1 MLRVRLFGA
10 FALESEGVA
19 LPMPERRRACALLG
33 WLALHHGM
41 HPRSEVAGRFWP
53 DVLDSSARKSLR
65 TELVAVRRALGAA
78 GEGVLVATR
87 DTVGLVGD
95 GVCVDAREFARL
107 VREGRLEE
115 AVDLCDGEL
124 LPGLDAEWVYEAREA
139 HRRRLGDV
147 LGRLASDAEAAGALK
162 DAIRISRRGVELDPL
177 REDAHREHIRRLI
190 AAGEVAAARLAF
202 DGLARRLRTELH
214 VAPSRETRRLL
225 EAIHAHA
232 GDPAAAATE
241 PLPPLPPALARR
253 ERSPFVGREDSLG
266 WLHSQWS
273 DARDGS
279 GRLAVIAGDPG
290 IGKTRLASEL
300 ARAAHEEGAAVLLGR
315 CHEELLM
322 SYQPFV
328 EAFARYVAA
337 VSPDVLR
344 GQVDPHG
351 GELARLVPELARR
364 LPDLVEPAGVD
375 AEDERFRLFEAAG
388 ALLANASRSWP
399 VVLVLED
406 LHWADK
412 PTALLLTH
420 LVRAI
425 QAERV
430 LVVGTYRETE
440 LGEPLVSVLA
450 DLHRERAVER
460 LRLGSLNR
468 GDVATMISGWL
479 GRPPPTHFAH
489 ALHRETEGNPFF
501 IEEVLR
507 HLIEADAVE
516 GSEWARLASFTELG
530 IPDGVREAIERR
542 LATLSPAARRVVTMA
557 AAIGRTFSIEVLDT
571 LAEQPG
577 ERLLDALEEAT
588 ERRIVEEEAGALGR
602 YTFAHALIR
611 ETLYASLSGPRRVG
625 LHRRIGAILEQQHA
639 DDADPPLGELAY
651 HFVAAAEPGAA
662 AKAVDYSARAARRAL
677 AALAYEEAVGHFDRA
692 LEAVELS
699 NSPDQATRC
708 ELLLGLGEA
717 RGKASEFDE
726 SRAAFQAAAELARTA
741 GLGEH
746 LARAA
751 LGLGR
756 GWIEQGSA
764 NPAVI
769 GLLEE
774 ALAALP
780 EAQTALRARLLG
792 RLAMELHFSD
802 EPERCQALARQAVAL
817 ARRLGDPSTL
827 ASALNAHH
835 WAQRGQDEVGE
846 LLAIADQIIEHAEG
860 SEELELA
867 LQGHSWRLV
876 DLLEIGQADEIDD
889 EIAACVMLADRL
901 GQPFYR
907 SWVAGL
913 HPMRAL
919 MQGRFGDA
927 ERLAGEALAAAE
939 SAANWNGITASRVQ
953 LAWCWKDIGCGADRA
968 AEVERFVREEVLTRP
983 LSGGAAAV
991 WNGNLALFMA
1001 EAGLEARAR
1010 HYLDRVA
1017 DCDDT
1022 ELTQNVD
1029 GRSGAALAAEACALL
1044 GDERLAP
1051 RFYELLLPRD
1061 GLCILG
1067 GRGVYFRGAVA
1078 RYLGLLAA
1086 TMGRA
1091 DDAVRHL
1098 EDALETNT
1106 RAQAPPWIARSLLDL
1121 ARALLTR
1128 GRPGDGLRAVDR
1140 LQRAEPLARNLG
1152 MRSLAAQATLERSA
1166 INAPSQPRR

>member
-33 WLALHHGM
+33 WLALHQGM

-78 GEGVLVATR
+78 GEGILVATR

-95 GVCVDAREFARL
+95 GVFVDAREFERL

-115 AVDLCDGEL
+115 AVELCNGEL
-124 LPGLDAEWVYEAREA
+124 LPGLDAEWVYEARES
-139 HRRRLGDV
+139 HRHRFGD
-147 LGRLASDAEAAGALK
+147 LLECLASDAEAAGAWQ
-162 DAIRISRRGVELDPL
+162 DAVRISRRRIGLDPL
-177 REDAHREHIRRLI
+177 REDAHRELIRRLI
-190 AAGEVAAARLAF
+190 AAGEVSAARVAF
-202 DGLARRLRTELH
+202 DDLARRLRAELQ
-214 VAPSRETRRLL
+214 VAPSRDTRRLL
-225 EAIHAHA
+225 EAIHAHGGA
-232 GDPAAAATE
+232 HPHATADT
-241 PLPPLPPALARR
+241 LPPLPAALQRR
-253 ERSPFVGREDSLG
+253 ERSPFVGREDSFD
-266 WLHSQWS
+266 WLRAQWS
-273 DARDGS
+273 DVRGGS
-279 GRLAVIAGDPG
+279 GRLGVIAGEPG

-300 ARAAHEEGAAVLLGR
+300 AHAAHQEGAAVLLGR
-315 CHEELLM
+315 CHEEVLI

-337 VSPDVLR
+337 VSPEVLR
-344 GQVDPHG
+344 GQVGPHG
-351 GELARLVPELARR
+351 GELARLVPELAGR
-364 LPDLVEPAGVD
+364 LPDLAEPARVD
-375 AEDERFRLFEAAG
+375 AGDERFRLFEAAA

-420 LVRAI
+420 VVRAI
-425 QAERV
+425 QGHRV

-468 GDVATMISGWL
+468 GDVATMISSWL

-507 HLIEADAVE
+507 HLIDADAVE
-516 GSEWARLASFTELG
+516 GTEWARLTSFTELG

-542 LATLSPAARRVVTMA
+542 LAALSPPARRVVTMA
-557 AAIGRTFSIEVLDT
+557 AAIGRTFSIEVLDA

-602 YTFAHALIR
+602 YAFAHALIR

-625 LHRRIGAILEQQHA
+625 LHRRIGAIVEQQHA

-651 HFVAAAEPGAA
+651 HFVAAAKPGAA

-692 LEAVELS
+692 LESLELS

-717 RGKASEFDE
+717 RGKASEFDD
-726 SRAAFQAAAELARTA
+726 SRAAFQAAAQLARTA
-741 GLGEH
+741 DLGEH

-764 NPAVI
+764 DPAVVV
-769 GLLEE
+769 LLEE

-780 EAQTALRARLLG
+780 EPGTALRARLLG
-792 RLAMELHFSD
+792 RLAMELHFSR

-817 ARRLGDPSTL
+817 ARELGDPSTL
-827 ASALNAHH
+827 AFALNAHH
-835 WAQRGQDEVGE
+835 WAQRAQDAVGE
-846 LLAIADQIIEHAEG
+846 LLAVADETIRYAEA
-860 SEELELA
+860 SAELELA

-876 DLLEIGQADEIDD
+876 DLLELGQADEVDD
-889 EIAACVMLADRL
+889 EIAACVTLADRV

-927 ERLAGEALAAAE
+927 ERLAREALAAAE

-968 AEVERFVREEVLTRP
+968 DEVERFVREEVLTRP

-1044 GDERLAP
+1044 GDEHLAP
-1051 RFYELLLPRD
+1051 RFYELLLPRE

-1098 EDALETNT
+1098 EDALETNA

-1121 ARALLTR
+1121 ARALSAR
-1128 GRPGDGLRAVDR
+1128 GRPGDDLRAVDE
-1140 LQRAEPLARNLG
+1140 LQRAELLARNLG
-1152 MRSLAAQATLERSA
+1152 MRSLAAQATREGSS

>member
-19 LPMPERRRACALLG
+19 LPMPDRRRAVSLLG
-33 WLALHHGM
+33 WLALHPGM

-53 DVLDSSARKSLR
+53 DVFDSSARKSLR
-65 TELVAVRRALGAA
+65 TELVAVRHALGAA
-78 GEGVLVATR
+78 GEGALVATR

-95 GVCVDAREFARL
+95 AVVVDAREFERL

-115 AVDLCDGEL
+115 AVDLCNGEL
-124 LPGLDAEWVYEAREA
+124 LPGLDGEWVYEARES
-139 HRRRLGDV
+139 HRHRFGDV
-147 LGRLASDAEAAGALK
+147 LECLASDAEADGSLK
-162 DAIRISRRGVELDPL
+162 DAIRISRRRVELDPL
-177 REDAHREHIRRLI
+177 REDAHRELIRRLI
-190 AAGEVAAARLAF
+190 AAGEVAAARVAF
-202 DGLARRLRTELH
+202 DDVARRLRAQLH

-225 EAIHAHA
+225 EAMHEHA
-232 GDPAAAATE
+232 GAPAPVPAETRPLLPAA
-241 PLPPLPPALARR
+241 LQRR

-266 WLHSQWS
+266 WLRAQWS
-273 DARDGS
+273 DARGGS

-300 ARAAHEEGAAVLLGR
+300 ARAAHQEGAAVLLGR
-315 CHEELLM
+315 CHEEVLI

-328 EAFARYVAA
+328 EAFGRYVVA
-337 VSPDVLR
+337 VSPEVLR
-344 GQVDPHG
+344 GQTTHG

-364 LPDLVEPAGVD
+364 LPDLPEPASVD
-375 AEDERFRLFEAAG
+375 SEDQRFRLFEAA
-388 ALLANASRSWP
+388 ASLLANASRSWP
-399 VVLVLED
+399 AVLVLED

-420 LVRAI
+420 VVRLI
-425 QAERV
+425 QTERV
-430 LVVGTYRETE
+430 LVIGTYRETE
-440 LGEPLVSVLA
+440 LGEPLASVLA

-460 LRLGSLNR
+460 LRLGSLHR
-468 GDVATMISGWL
+468 GEVATMISEWL
-479 GRPPPTHFAH
+479 GRAPPTHFAH

-516 GSEWARLASFTELG
+516 GTEWGRLASFTELG

-542 LATLSPAARRVVTMA
+542 LATLSPVARRIVTMA
-557 AAIGRTFSIEVLDT
+557 AAIGRSFSIEVLHA
-571 LAEQPG
+571 LAELPG
-577 ERLLDALEEAT
+577 ERLLEALEEAA
-588 ERRIVEEEAGALGR
+588 ERRIVEEEAGVLGR

-639 DDADPPLGELAY
+639 GATEPPLGELAY
-651 HFVAAAEPGAA
+651 HFVEAAEPGAA

-692 LEAVELS
+692 LEALQLS
-699 NSPDQATRC
+699 KSPDEATRC
-708 ELLLGLGEA
+708 ELMLGLGESYS
-717 RGKASEFDE
+717 KASEFE
-726 SRAAFQAAAELARTA
+726 HSRTAFQAAAELARTA

-746 LARAA
+746 LALAA
-751 LGLGR
+751 LGLAR
-756 GWIEQGSA
+756 GWIEQGTA
-764 NPAVI
+764 DPAII
-769 GLLEE
+769 GLLQE

-780 EAQTALRARLLG
+780 ETRTPLRARLLG
-792 RLAMELHFSD
+792 RLAMELHFSN
-802 EPERCQALARQAVAL
+802 EPERCQALARQAVTL

-827 ASALNAHH
+827 AFALNAHH

-846 LLAIADQIIEHAEG
+846 LLAIADQIICHAEG
-860 SEELELA
+860 SAELELA

-876 DLLEIGQADEIDD
+876 DLLELGRAEEIDD
-889 EIAACVMLADRL
+889 EIAACASLADRL

-919 MQGRFGDA
+919 MTGRFSDA
-927 ERLAGEALAAAE
+927 ERLARDALAAAE

-953 LAWCWKDIGCGADRA
+953 LAWCWKDIGRGAERA
-968 AEVERFVREEVLTRP
+968 AEVERFVQEEVLTRP

-1001 EAGLEARAR
+1001 EAGLDARAR
-1010 HYLDRVA
+1010 VYLDRVA

-1022 ELTQNVD
+1022 ELSQNVD

-1044 GDERLAP
+1044 ADERLAP
-1051 RFYELLLPRD
+1051 RFYELLLPRE

-1086 TMGRA
+1086 TLGRA
-1091 DDAVRHL
+1091 EDAVRHL

-1106 RAQAPPWIARSLLDL
+1106 RAQAPPWIARSLFEL
-1121 ARALLTR
+1121 ARALLAR
-1128 GRPGDGLRAVDR
+1128 GRPEDELRAVDL
-1140 LQRAEPLARNLG
+1140 LQRAEPLTRTLG
-1152 MRSLAAQATLERSA
+1152 MRLLTTQVALQHTA
-1166 INAPSQPRR
+1166 IHAVSEPRQ

>member
-1 MLRVRLFGA
+1 
-10 FALESEGVA
+10 
-19 LPMPERRRACALLG
+19 MPSCPASALL
-33 WLALHHGM
+33 
-41 HPRSEVAGRFWP
+41 E
-53 DVLDSSARKSLR
+53 
-65 TELVAVRRALGAA
+65 
-78 GEGVLVATR
+78 
-87 DTVGLVGD
+87 
-95 GVCVDAREFARL
+95 
-107 VREGRLEE
+107 
-115 AVDLCDGEL
+115 
-124 LPGLDAEWVYEAREA
+124 
-139 HRRRLGDV
+139 
-147 LGRLASDAEAAGALK
+147 
-162 DAIRISRRGVELDPL
+162 
-177 REDAHREHIRRLI
+177 
-190 AAGEVAAARLAF
+190 
-202 DGLARRLRTELH
+202 
-214 VAPSRETRRLL
+214 
-225 EAIHAHA
+225 
-232 GDPAAAATE
+232 
-241 PLPPLPPALARR
+241 
-253 ERSPFVGREDSLG
+253 
-266 WLHSQWS
+266 
-273 DARDGS
+273 
-279 GRLAVIAGDPG
+279 
-290 IGKTRLASEL
+290 
-300 ARAAHEEGAAVLLGR
+300 
-315 CHEELLM
+315 
-322 SYQPFV
+322 
-328 EAFARYVAA
+328 
-337 VSPDVLR
+337 
-344 GQVDPHG
+344 
-351 GELARLVPELARR
+351 
-364 LPDLVEPAGVD
+364 
-375 AEDERFRLFEAAG
+375 
-388 ALLANASRSWP
+388 
-399 VVLVLED
+399 
-406 LHWADK
+406 
-412 PTALLLTH
+412 
-420 LVRAI
+420 
-425 QAERV
+425 
-430 LVVGTYRETE
+430 
-440 LGEPLVSVLA
+440 
-450 DLHRERAVER
+450 
-460 LRLGSLNR
+460 
-468 GDVATMISGWL
+468 
-479 GRPPPTHFAH
+479 
-489 ALHRETEGNPFF
+489 
-501 IEEVLR
+501 
-507 HLIEADAVE
+507 
-516 GSEWARLASFTELG
+516 
-530 IPDGVREAIERR
+530 
-542 LATLSPAARRVVTMA
+542 
-557 AAIGRTFSIEVLDT
+557 
-571 LAEQPG
+571 
-577 ERLLDALEEAT
+577 ALEEAT
-588 ERRIVEEEAGALGR
+588 ERRIVEEEAGAPGR

-639 DDADPPLGELAY
+639 GDAEPPLGELAY

-692 LEAVELS
+692 LEALELS

-717 RGKASEFDE
+717 HGKASEFDD

-764 NPAVI
+764 DPAVI
-769 GLLEE
+769 ALLEE

-780 EAQTALRARLLG
+780 EPGTALRARLLG
-792 RLAMELHFSD
+792 RLAMELHFSR

-817 ARRLGDPSTL
+817 ARELGDPSTL
-827 ASALNAHH
+827 AFALNAHH
-835 WAQRGQDEVGE
+835 WAQRAQDEVGE
-846 LLAIADQIIEHAEG
+846 LLAVADETIRHAEA
-860 SEELELA
+860 SAELELA

-876 DLLEIGQADEIDD
+876 DLLELGQADEIDD
-889 EIAACVMLADRL
+889 EIAACVTLADRL

-1121 ARALLTR
+1121 ARALLAR
-1128 GRPGDGLRAVDR
+1128 GRPGDDLRAVEQ
-1140 LQRAEPLARNLG
+1140 LQRAELLARNLG

>member
-1 MLRVRLFGA
+1 MLRVRLFGV
-10 FALESEGVA
+10 FALESEGVS
-19 LPMPERRRACALLG
+19 LPMPERRRAVSLLG
-33 WLALHHGM
+33 WLALHPGM

-65 TELVAVRRALGAA
+65 TELVAVRHALGAA

-95 GVCVDAREFARL
+95 AVLVDAREFERL

-124 LPGLDAEWVYEAREA
+124 LPGLDGEWVYEARES
-139 HRRRLGDV
+139 HRHRFGDV
-147 LGRLASDAEAAGALK
+147 LERLASDAEAAGSLK
-162 DAIRISRRGVELDPL
+162 DAIRISRRRVELDPL
-177 REDAHREHIRRLI
+177 REDAHRELIRRLI
-190 AAGEVAAARLAF
+190 AAGEVAAARVAF
-202 DGLARRLRTELH
+202 DGLARRLHAQLH

-225 EAIHAHA
+225 EAIHAHGGA
-232 GDPAAAATE
+232 PASVAAETR
-241 PLPPLPPALARR
+241 PRLPPALQRR

-266 WLHSQWS
+266 WLRAQWS
-273 DARDGS
+273 DARGGS

-300 ARAAHEEGAAVLLGR
+300 ARAAHQEGAAVFLGR
-315 CHEELLM
+315 CQEELLL

-328 EAFARYVAA
+328 EAFGRYVAA
-337 VSPDVLR
+337 VSPEVLR
-344 GQVDPHG
+344 SQTGTYA

-364 LPDLVEPAGVD
+364 LPDLPEPASVD
-375 AEDERFRLFEAAG
+375 SEGQRFRLFEAAG
-388 ALLANASRSWP
+388 SLLANASRSWP

-412 PTALLLTH
+412 PTALLLTYV
-420 LVRAI
+420 VRSI
-425 QAERV
+425 QTERV
-430 LVVGTYRETE
+430 LVIGTYRETD
-440 LGEPLVSVLA
+440 LGEPLASVLA
-450 DLHRERAVER
+450 DLHRERAIER
-460 LRLGSLNR
+460 LRLGSLHR
-468 GDVATMISGWL
+468 GEVATMISEWL
-479 GRPPPTHFAH
+479 GRAPPTHFAH

-507 HLIEADAVE
+507 HLIEADAIE
-516 GSEWARLASFTELG
+516 GTEWGRLASFTELG

-542 LATLSPAARRVVTMA
+542 LATLSPVARRIVTMA
-557 AAIGRTFSIEVLDT
+557 AAIGRSFSIEVLDA
-571 LAEQPG
+571 LAELPG
-577 ERLLDALEEAT
+577 ERLLEALEEAAG
-588 ERRIVEEEAGALGR
+588 RRILEEEAGALGR

-611 ETLYASLSGPRRVG
+611 ETLYASLSGARRVG

-639 DDADPPLGELAY
+639 GATEPPLGELAY
-651 HFVAAAEPGAA
+651 HFVEAAEPGAA

-692 LEAVELS
+692 LEALQLS
-699 NSPDQATRC
+699 KSPDEATRC
-708 ELLLGLGEA
+708 ELMLGLGESLS
-717 RGKASEFDE
+717 KAGEFE
-726 SRAAFQAAAELARTA
+726 HSRAAFQAAAELARTA

-746 LARAA
+746 LALAA
-751 LGLGR
+751 LGLAR
-756 GWIEQGSA
+756 GWIEQGTA
-764 NPAVI
+764 DPAII

-780 EAQTALRARLLG
+780 ETRTALRARLLG
-792 RLAMELHFSD
+792 RLAMELHFSNQ
-802 EPERCQALARQAVAL
+802 PERCQALARQAVTL
-817 ARRLGDPSTL
+817 ARGVGDPATL
-827 ASALNAHH
+827 AFALNAHH
-835 WAQRGQDEVGE
+835 WAQRGQDEVAE
-846 LLAIADQIIEHAEG
+846 LLAIADQIIRHAEA
-860 SEELELA
+860 SAELELA

-876 DLLEIGQADEIDD
+876 DLLELGRAEEIDD
-889 EIAACVMLADRL
+889 EIAACASLADRL

-919 MQGRFGDA
+919 MTGRFSDA
-927 ERLAGEALAAAE
+927 ERLARDALAAAE

-953 LAWCWKDIGCGADRA
+953 LAWCWKDIGRAAERA
-968 AEVERFVREEVLTRP
+968 AEVERFVQEEVLTRP

-1010 HYLDRVA
+1010 EYLDRVA

-1044 GDERLAP
+1044 ADERLAP
-1051 RFYELLLPRD
+1051 RFYELLLPRE

-1078 RYLGLLAA
+1078 RYLGLLAG
-1086 TMGRA
+1086 TLGRA
-1091 DDAVRHL
+1091 EDAVRHL

-1106 RAQAPPWIARSLLDL
+1106 RAQAPPWIARSLFEL
-1121 ARALLTR
+1121 ARALLAR
-1128 GRPGDGLRAVDR
+1128 GRPEDEPRAVDL
-1140 LQRAEPLARNLG
+1140 LQRAEPLTRTLG
-1152 MRSLAAQATLERSA
+1152 MRSLTTQVALQHTA
-1166 INAPSQPRR
+1166 IDALSEPRQ

>member
-1 MLRVRLFGA
+1 MLSVRLFGA
-10 FALESEGVA
+10 FALESEGIA
-19 LPMPERRRACALLG
+19 LPMPERRRARSLLG
-33 WLALHHGM
+33 WLALYPGM

-65 TELVAVRRALGAA
+65 TELVAVRHALGSA
-78 GEGVLVATR
+78 GEGALVATR

-95 GVCVDAREFARL
+95 NVFVDAREFERL

-115 AVDLCDGEL
+115 AVDLCHGEL
-124 LPGLDAEWVYEAREA
+124 LPGLDGEWVYEARES
-139 HRRRLGDV
+139 HRHRFGDV
-147 LGRLASDAEAAGALK
+147 LARLASDAEAAGSLK
-162 DAIRISRRGVELDPL
+162 DAIRISQRGVELDPL

-202 DGLARRLRTELH
+202 DGLARRLRAELQ
-214 VAPSRETRRLL
+214 VPPSRETRRLL
-225 EAIHAHA
+225 EALHTRE
-232 GDPAAAATE
+232 GSPAWAATE
-241 PLPPLPPALARR
+241 TLPPLPPALARR
-253 ERSPFVGREDSLG
+253 ERNPFIGRQDSLG
-266 WLHSQWS
+266 WLRAQWS
-273 DARDGS
+273 EAREGS
-279 GRLAVIAGDPG
+279 GRLGVIAGDPG

-315 CHEELLM
+315 CDEELLM

-337 VSPDVLR
+337 VSSEVLR
-344 GQVDPHG
+344 CHVGAYAD
-351 GELARLVPELARR
+351 ELARLVPELARR
-364 LPDLVEPAGVD
+364 LPELAEPVD
-375 AEDERFRLFEAAG
+375 VDSEGQRFRMFEAAG

-420 LVRAI
+420 VVRSI
-425 QAERV
+425 QTERV
-430 LVVGTYRETE
+430 LVIGTYRETE
-440 LGEPLVSVLA
+440 LGEPLASVLA
-450 DLHRERAVER
+450 NLHRERAVER
-460 LRLGSLNR
+460 LRLGSLSR
-468 GDVATMISGWL
+468 GEVATMISGWL

-507 HLIEADAVE
+507 HLIEADAVD
-516 GSEWARLASFTELG
+516 GTEWGRLASFTELG

-557 AAIGRTFSIEVLDT
+557 AAIGRSFSIEVLDGLT
-571 LAEQPG
+571 ELPG
-577 ERLLDALEEAT
+577 ERLLEALEEAA
-588 ERRIVEEEAGALGR
+588 ERGIVEEEAGAPGR

-639 DDADPPLGELAY
+639 SDTEPPLGELAY
-651 HFVAAAEPGAA
+651 HFVAAATPEAA
-662 AKAVDYSARAARRAL
+662 AKAVDYSVRAARRAL
-677 AALAYEEAVGHFDRA
+677 ASLAYEEAVSHFDRA
-692 LEAVELS
+692 LEALELS
-699 NSPDQATRC
+699 RSPDEATRC
-708 ELLLGLGEA
+708 ELLLGLGESL
-717 RGKASEFDE
+717 GKASEFDR
-726 SRAAFQAAAELARTA
+726 SRAAFQAAAELARTV

-756 GWIEQGSA
+756 GWIEQGTA
-764 NPAVI
+764 DPAI
-769 GLLEE
+769 IALLQE

-780 EAQTALRARLLG
+780 EPGTALRARLLG
-792 RLAMELHFSD
+792 RLAMELHFSN
-802 EPERCQALARQAVAL
+802 EPERCQALAREAVAL
-817 ARRLGDPSTL
+817 ARKLGDPSTL
-827 ASALNAHH
+827 AFALNAHH
-835 WAQRGQDEVGE
+835 WAQRGQDQVGE
-846 LLAIADQIIEHAEG
+846 LLAIADQIIRHAEA
-860 SEELELA
+860 SAELELA

-876 DLLEIGQADEIDD
+876 DLLELGQPEEIDD
-889 EIAACVMLADRL
+889 EIAACMKLADRL

-919 MQGRFGDA
+919 MQGRFDDA
-927 ERLAGEALAAAE
+927 ERLAREALAAAE

-953 LAWCWKDIGCGADRA
+953 LAWCWKDIGHGAGRA
-968 AEVERFVREEVLTRP
+968 AEVERFVQEEVLTRP

-1001 EAGLEARAR
+1001 EAGLHARAR
-1010 HYLDRVA
+1010 EYLDRVA
-1017 DCDDT
+1017 DCNDA

-1029 GRSGAALAAEACALL
+1029 GRSAAALAAEACALL
-1044 GDERLAP
+1044 GDDRLAP
-1051 RFYELLLPRD
+1051 RFYELLLSRD

-1067 GRGVYFRGAVA
+1067 GRGVYFRGAAA

-1086 TMGRA
+1086 TLGRA
-1091 DDAVRHL
+1091 QDAVRHL
-1098 EDALETNT
+1098 EDALVTNT
-1106 RAQAPPWIARSLLDL
+1106 RAQAPPWIARCLSEL
-1121 ARALLTR
+1121 ARALLAR
-1128 GRPGDGLRAVDR
+1128 GRPGDELRAVDQ
-1140 LQRAEPLARNLG
+1140 LQRAELLARNLG
-1152 MRSLAAQATLERSA
+1152 MTSLAAQAALERSA